1 MDDKPKRAENAAWGG
16 TATRRPRTG
25 AETREP
31 ASLGRTIEPLL
42 APRTPR
48 GKPAAAQPAAPKP
61 KTPPQPSSGQPPR
74 RPAMPPA
81 TSIPPAGP
89 VPAPRT
95 AIPRRAAP
103 TSLSPEHGRAIAE
116 TMVGSFL
123 DRMKSEAQRK
133 GGTLTLTDIEALNHE
148 FEQKTAALEALLEQ
162 SFQEYLRAHAAGKRP
177 ERRHS
182 PFDRLIVTP
191 IEDLF
196 PRRGPIPTKPVLS
209 RRILPGFFMA
219 VNMMMGAD
227 GVEECRRRAKDI
239 FERVN
244 VGTAG
249 DAGWKPFL
257 ADAEAQQ
264 LLADSLVGMAVHFA
278 NPDKRAAWFMD
289 VVNNHLSPPQAEPG
303 IPVDWKLGQPAYER
317 MIDALFADLMTTVG
331 NAKAREILTRRFGAE
346 TCASIVAIMKGL
358 GA

>member
-1 MDDKPKRAENAAWGG
+1 MPDRKRE
-16 TATRRPRTG
+16 
-25 AETREP
+25 
-31 ASLGRTIEPLL
+31 ASQL
-42 APRTPR
+42 
-48 GKPAAAQPAAPKP
+48 AAPKQ
-61 KTPPQPSSGQPPR
+61 KASTQP
-74 RPAMPPA
+74 
-81 TSIPPAGP
+81 TPPAGAP
-89 VPAPRT
+89 PTTPIPAAGSVPMQRMAAR
-95 AIPRRAAP
+95 RRAAP

-123 DRMKSEAQRK
+123 DRMKAEAERK

-162 SFQEYLRAHAAGKRP
+162 GFQEYLRAHATGKRP

-182 PFDRLIVTP
+182 PFDRLVVTP

-239 FERVN
+239 FDRVN
-244 VGTAG
+244 AGTAD

-257 ADAEAQQ
+257 ADAESQQ
-264 LLADSLVGMAVHFA
+264 LLTDSLVGMAVHFA
-278 NPDKRAAWFMD
+278 NPDKRAAWLMD
-289 VVNNHLSPPQAEPG
+289 VINNHLGPPQSEPG
-303 IPVDWKLGQPAYER
+303 IPSDWKLGQPAYER
-317 MIDALFADLMTTVG
+317 MIDALFAELMETVG
-331 NAKAREILTRRFGAE
+331 NARARAAITRRFGPE
-346 TCASIVAIMKGL
+346 TCASIVTIMKGL